1 MYYISAKTF
10 NEAFGYS
17 RNSIFNFIK
26 IHQKKELIEKY
37 NVHYGKISRSFFMKI
52 ENIQNLNKMN
62 NDFYNK
68 NNILNKENKK
78 KDNDLFRNIF
88 NNIANKKDE

>member
-1 MYYISAKTF
+1 
-10 NEAFGYS
+10 
-17 RNSIFNFIK
+17 
-26 IHQKKELIEKY
+26 
-37 NVHYGKISRSFFMKI
+37 MKI

-68 NNILNKENKK
+68 NNILNKGNKK
-78 KDNDLFRNIF
+78 KENDLFRNIF

>member
-1 MYYISAKTF
+1 
-10 NEAFGYS
+10 
-17 RNSIFNFIK
+17 
-26 IHQKKELIEKY
+26 
-37 NVHYGKISRSFFMKI
+37 MKI
-52 ENIQNLNKMN
+52 ENIQNLNEMN

-78 KDNDLFRNIF
+78 KENGSFRNIF

>member
-1 MYYISAKTF
+1 
-10 NEAFGYS
+10 
-17 RNSIFNFIK
+17 
-26 IHQKKELIEKY
+26 
-37 NVHYGKISRSFFMKI
+37 MKI

-68 NNILNKENKK
+68 NNILNKKNKK

>member
-1 MYYISAKTF
+1 
-10 NEAFGYS
+10 
-17 RNSIFNFIK
+17 
-26 IHQKKELIEKY
+26 
-37 NVHYGKISRSFFMKI
+37 MKI
-52 ENIQNLNKMN
+52 ENKIFKIEKIQNEIN
-62 NDFYNK
+62 NYFPNK

>member
-1 MYYISAKTF
+1 
-10 NEAFGYS
+10 
-17 RNSIFNFIK
+17 
-26 IHQKKELIEKY
+26 
-37 NVHYGKISRSFFMKI
+37 MKI
-52 ENIQNLNKMN
+52 ENIQNLKKKN
-62 NDFYNK
+62 NNFYNK

>member
-1 MYYISAKTF
+1 
-10 NEAFGYS
+10 
-17 RNSIFNFIK
+17 
-26 IHQKKELIEKY
+26 
-37 NVHYGKISRSFFMKI
+37 MKI
-52 ENIQNLNKMN
+52 EKIQNTNERN

>member
-1 MYYISAKTF
+1 
-10 NEAFGYS
+10 
-17 RNSIFNFIK
+17 
-26 IHQKKELIEKY
+26 
-37 NVHYGKISRSFFMKI
+37 MKI
-52 ENIQNLNKMN
+52 EKIQNTNERN

-88 NNIANKKDE
+88 NNITNKKDE

>member
-1 MYYISAKTF
+1 
-10 NEAFGYS
+10 
-17 RNSIFNFIK
+17 
-26 IHQKKELIEKY
+26 
-37 NVHYGKISRSFFMKI
+37 MKI
-52 ENIQNLNKMN
+52 EKIQNTNERN

-78 KDNDLFRNIF
+78 KDNDSFRNIF

>member
-1 MYYISAKTF
+1 MKTE
-10 NEAFGYS
+10 N
-17 RNSIFNFIK
+17 IIIK
-26 IHQKKELIEKY
+26 IG
-37 NVHYGKISRSFFMKI
+37 NV
-52 ENIQNLNKMN
+52 QNETN
-62 NDFYNK
+62 NYFYNK

>member
-1 MYYISAKTF
+1 
-10 NEAFGYS
+10 
-17 RNSIFNFIK
+17 
-26 IHQKKELIEKY
+26 
-37 NVHYGKISRSFFMKI
+37 MKI

-78 KDNDLFRNIF
+78 IRKKIMIYLEIF
-88 NNIANKKDE
+88 LTI